1 MKGARDRSM
10 AWIDRVTRVVDALST
25 WAGKAVAWLIV
36 PMFCVLFYEVLVRK
50 YIQPTIWANDLAT
63 MAYGAHFFIAGAYTL
78 KLQKHIRTDFLSAGW
93 SLKTQVRMDLAQY
106 LLVFLPGM
114 VMLTVISV
122 EFAWE
127 SWELRE
133 QLMTTWRPPAY
144 LYKAVIPLSST
155 LILLQG
161 ISEVLKCVKTLHTG
175 IDYRDREAASE
186 IT

>member
-1 MKGARDRSM
+1 MTPTERR
-10 AWIDRVTRVVDALST
+10 IDQFCRVIDQVSVWS
-25 WAGKAVAWLIV
+25 GKAVAWLIV
-36 PMFCVLFYEVLVRK
+36 PMFAVLVYEVLLRK
-50 YIQPTIWANDLAT
+50 FWQPTIWANDVAT
-63 MAYGAHFFIAGAYTL
+63 MCYGAHFFLAAAYTL
-78 KLQKHIRTDFLSAGW
+78 KLQKHIRTDFLSRNW
-93 SLKTQVRMDLAQY
+93 SLTTQVRMDLAQY

-114 VMLTVISV
+114 VMLTWISL

-144 LYKAVIPLSST
+144 LYKAVIPISAL

-161 ISEVLKCVKTLHTG
+161 ICEVLKCVKTLHTG
-175 IDYRDREAASE
+175 IDYRDHETAGE